1 MLINTFPVFFLAQG
15 VYGRMG
21 RKPDKPLIEA
31 YEHFTYGHMKDLK
44 SSQMLKVT
52 VSRCVSQGISAS
64 Q

>member
-1 MLINTFPVFFLAQG
+1 
-15 VYGRMG
+15 MG